1 VLWIALV
8 ASALALY
15 AGGELAARHWTR
27 VRKRYYV
34 CLPGLRLE
42 LRLDRGVLPDLEP
55 VVRFEINADGERG
68 SDVGPAD
75 DHLYRILVAGG
86 SAVEGYFLD
95 QASHWP
101 GVLER
106 LLSQPATRRLLR
118 AARVHVGS
126 IGRSGVASRDLAV
139 ILERVLPQYRRL
151 DAILI
156 MVGASDVLGW
166 LACGAPTDAPAPPA
180 PVSGVFA
187 SHPDGPFGWRPSRS
201 AAIELLKGWWRLR
214 FRPLRV
220 RGQAGR
226 WLGEARAM
234 RAAATEVR
242 TAVPDPTVMLDNF
255 GTCFSRLLQ
264 CAKAAC
270 RRVVVVRQPWFEK
283 AYTPAELA
291 HFWDGAVGYPWKE
304 LVTVYYAID
313 VVNRLMAQVDAR
325 AAQVAEELGVEHV
338 DLRSLLEPSL
348 TTYYDHW
355 HFTPAGARQAAEA
368 VAAALLRQRV
378 GAVPSLRAS

>member
-1 VLWIALV
+1 MLWIALV

-15 AGGELAARHWTR
+15 AGGELAARHWIR
-27 VRKRYYV
+27 VRNRYHV

-42 LRLDRGVLPDLEP
+42 LRLDRSVLPDLEP

-68 SDVGPAD
+68 PDVSSGD
-75 DHLYRILVAGG
+75 DDLYRVLVAGG

-106 LLSQPATRRLLR
+106 LLG
-118 AARVHVGS
+118 AARAHVGS
-126 IGRSGVASRDLAV
+126 IGRSGVASRDLDV

-151 DAILI
+151 DVVLI
-156 MVGASDVLGW
+156 MVGASDVLSW
-166 LACGAPTDAPAPPA
+166 LACGAPPDAPAPPA

-187 SHPDGPFGWRPSRS
+187 SHPEGPFGWRPSRS
-201 AAIELLKGWWRLR
+201 AAGELLKGWWRLR

-234 RAAATEVR
+234 RAAATDVR
-242 TAVPDPTVMLDNF
+242 TDIPDPTVMLDTF
-255 GTCFSRLLQ
+255 GTCFRRLLQ
-264 CAKAAC
+264 RAKAAA

-304 LVTVYYAID
+304 PVTVYYAID
-313 VVNRLMAQVDAR
+313 VVNSLMGQVDAR

-338 DLRSLLEPSL
+338 NLRSLLEPSL

-378 GAVPSLRAS
+378 GGAVPSLRAS